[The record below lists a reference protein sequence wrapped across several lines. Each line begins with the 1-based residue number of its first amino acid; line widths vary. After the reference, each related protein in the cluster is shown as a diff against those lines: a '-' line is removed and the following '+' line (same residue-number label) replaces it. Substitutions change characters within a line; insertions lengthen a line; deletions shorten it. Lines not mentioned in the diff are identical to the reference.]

1 MNKRINT
8 AVWSDNQKRWR
19 INVQKEGKRRTFYS
33 SIPGRTGQREANA
46 KADAWLDTGVG
57 PSKERVN
64 AVYAAFQEECKG
76 TVSTTEYNHIDT
88 IGRVWVAPYIGERKI
103 TDLCDGDIQRVLDK
117 AAALGRSKKTIQD
130 INGIINRFLKWCR
143 RNRRTT
149 YRPDDVHIPASARL
163 KGKNVLQ
170 PDDLITLLSVDT
182 TVYKGKRVR
191 EEYIHAYRFQVLTGL
206 RPGELR
212 GLRWEDIDG
221 DRVFVR
227 RSINVFGEE
236 TQGKNENAVRSFV
249 LSELAQKELTA
260 QAEEHPGESGY
271 VFELPS
277 PTAYRERWQ
286 KYCDSNCMTK
296 TTPYELRHTFVSVAK
311 TLPAGEIKSLVGHSQ
326 SMDTFGVYGHA
337 LVGEDV
343 RTAEKINELFE
354 RLVMPSNSEDK

>member
-1 MNKRINT
+1 MTRRINS
-8 AVWSDNQKRWR
+8 AVWSEKEQRWR
-19 INVQKEGKRRTFYS
+19 INVQREGKRRTFYS
-33 SIPGRTGQREANA
+33 ATPGRTGQREANA
-46 KADAWLDTGVG
+46 KADAWLDNGIEPVN
-57 PSKERVN
+57 ERVWD
-64 AVYAAFQEECKG
+64 AYVTFQEESREV
-76 TVSTTEYNHIDT
+76 VSTTEYHHIDT
-88 IGRVWVAPYIGERKI
+88 IGRIWVEPYIGKKKVAG
-103 TDLCDGDIQRVLDK
+103 LCDGDIQRLLDK
-117 AAALGRSKKTIQD
+117 AAAMGRSKKTIQD

-143 RNRRTT
+143 RNKKTT

-163 KGKNVLQ
+163 KGKQVLQ

-182 TVYKGKRVR
+182 TIYKGKRVK

-221 DRVFVR
+221 SRVFVR

-236 TQGKNENAVRSFV
+236 TRGKNENAVRSFV
-249 LSELAQKELTA
+249 LSDLARQELEA
-260 QAEEHPGESGY
+260 QAQEYPSGSGY

-286 KYCDSNCMTK
+286 KYCESNNMTR

-311 TLPAGEIKSLVGHSQ
+311 TLPAGEVKSLVGHSQ

-337 LVGEDV
+337 LVGEDE
-343 RTAEKINELFE
+343 RTAEKINGLFQKIVGVE
-354 RLVMPSNSEDK
+354 EGKDG